1 MSEDNFDDQEKESS
15 LPVSGSIEQIVATYY
30 QTYDNFKHLLEEF
43 VENVLEDKPPS
54 NNDAN

>member
-15 LPVSGSIEQIVATYY
+15 LPVSGSIEQIVAKYD
-30 QTYDNFKHLLEEF
+30 QTHDNFKNLLEKF
-43 VENVLEDKPPS
+43 VDKVLEDNPPS